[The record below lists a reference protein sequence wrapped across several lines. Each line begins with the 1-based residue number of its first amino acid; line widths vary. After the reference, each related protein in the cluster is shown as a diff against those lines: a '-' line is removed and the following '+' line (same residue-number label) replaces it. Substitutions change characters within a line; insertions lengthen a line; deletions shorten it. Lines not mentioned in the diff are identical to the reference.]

1 MVCRCL
7 NGNNNNDTRKCL
19 VKMSECEFYLLVLVG
34 ESRDVKLQLLP
45 LSQQFL
51 LHGLALVFLKLT
63 EQAVLLVQLPLQ
75 LKHQDKSLNGFMI
88 AGTISCSAYHFKRR
102 HKPWDR
108 NIINSIFLILLRTEW
123 GKSSKTHDPLGVTNF
138 NME

>member
-1 MVCRCL
+1 M
-7 NGNNNNDTRKCL
+7 
-19 VKMSECEFYLLVLVG
+19 FVG

-45 LSQQFL
+45 LGQQFL

-108 NIINSIFLILLRTEW
+108 NIINSIFLILLQIKW
-123 GKSSKTHDPLGVTNF
+123 GKSSKAHDPLGVTNF